1 MRVGQEHTDDSK
13 TGCTE
18 FEFALTDFDV
28 KSGVLLSGMSF
39 EAVASL
45 ILILVRN
52 LPLAY
57 LV

>member
-1 MRVGQEHTDDSK
+1 MILRQDAQK
-13 TGCTE
+13 